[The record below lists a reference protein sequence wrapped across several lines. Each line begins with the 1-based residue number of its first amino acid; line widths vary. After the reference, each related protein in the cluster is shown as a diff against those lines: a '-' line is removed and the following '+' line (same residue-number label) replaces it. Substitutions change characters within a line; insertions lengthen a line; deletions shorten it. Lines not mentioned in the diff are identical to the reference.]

1 VADYRR
7 FRPARRSG
15 AGLAGLLSSWLL
27 LACALAPQ
35 AALAAGDGARA
46 PAAEHIVTLE
56 SMRFQP
62 QTLTVK
68 VGDRIT
74 WVNKDMVPHTAS
86 ATSGA
91 FDSQTIAPD
100 ASWTYVA
107 GKPGSYPYICRF
119 HPDMQATLIVQ

>member
-1 VADYRR
+1 VADYRL
-7 FRPARRSG
+7 FKPAIRSR
-15 AGLAGLLSSWLL
+15 AGLAGLVSSWLL
-27 LACALAPQ
+27 IACALAPQ
-35 AALAAGDGARA
+35 AALGAGDGARA
-46 PAAEHIVTLE
+46 PAVHIVTLE

-68 VGDRIT
+68 AGDRIT

-107 GKPGSYPYICRF
+107 DKPGSYPYVCRF